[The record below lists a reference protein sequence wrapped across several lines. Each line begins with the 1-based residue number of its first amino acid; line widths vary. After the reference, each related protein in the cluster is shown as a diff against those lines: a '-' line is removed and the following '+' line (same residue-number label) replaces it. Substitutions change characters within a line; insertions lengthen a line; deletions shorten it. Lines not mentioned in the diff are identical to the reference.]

1 MPLSKIK
8 FAPGVNKEGTEYSA
22 DAGWFDADKI
32 RFRQGRVEKIG
43 GWEKYTDQSFLGVC
57 RSLHNWSSL
66 ESINYLGVGT
76 NLKFYVAEG
85 AGYNDVTPIRLTS
98 GAGDATFA
106 ATNGSSTITVTENGH
121 GAVVNDFVT
130 FSSAASLGGLVTA
143 AVLNQEYQITSVP
156 TTNTFT
162 ITAKDTSGTEVIAN
176 SSDTGN
182 GGSSTV
188 ATYQINTGLNTF
200 VQGTGFGAGTWSS
213 GAWGSSSSIS
223 AAGQLRLFSQDNFG
237 EDLVFNARGGGIYYW
252 DESSGTGTRA
262 IEIGS
267 LVGASNTPT
276 IALQV
281 LVSDIDQHVIAFGSN
296 PIGSSTIDPLLV
308 RFSDQENAADWTP
321 TATNTAGGVRIN
333 SGSEIIGA
341 VQTRQEILVFT
352 DVSLHSMRF
361 TGAPFTFQFS
371 TLSTDISMI
380 SPNAA
385 VNARGSVYFM
395 DSGGFYVYNGSVQP
409 LPCSVKEHV
418 FTNLNKGQ
426 AFKVFAAENND
437 FSEVIW
443 FYPVGTDDTEI
454 TNYVSYNYAENLWAV
469 GTLDRGAWI
478 GYSKNSNPIASSV
491 NTGVTDANYLYNH
504 ETGFD
509 DDGQAMTAF
518 VESGDL
524 EIGEGERFMM
534 ISRIIPDFSF
544 RGATS
549 DASVDFTI
557 KGSNFPLETPT
568 TQATATVTSSTQ
580 QSHIRTRARHAVVRI
595 ESSGSGFGWRLGDL
609 RFDMRQDGRR

>member
-1 MPLSKIK
+1 MTLTKVS
-8 FAPGVNKEGTEYSA
+8 FAPGVNKEGTEYTA
-22 DAGWFDADKI
+22 DAGWFDSDKI
-32 RFRQGRVEKIG
+32 RFRKGRVEKIG
-43 GWEKYTDQSFLGVC
+43 GWQKYTDQSFLGVC

-85 AGYNDVTPIRLTS
+85 AGYNDVTPLRLTT

-130 FSSAASLGGLVTA
+130 FSSAASLGGLITA

-162 ITAKDTSGTEVIAN
+162 ITAKDTNGTEVIAN

-188 ATYQINTGLNTF
+188 AAYQINTGLNTF
-200 VQGTGFGAGTWSS
+200 VQGTGWGAGTWSS
-213 GAWGSSSSIS
+213 GTWGSSSSIA

-237 EDLVFNARGGGIYYW
+237 EDLVFNVRGGGVYYW

-267 LVGASNTPT
+267 LAGASNTPVV
-276 IALQV
+276 ALKI
-281 LVSDIDQHVIAFGSN
+281 LVSDVDQHVIAFGSN

-341 VQTRQEILVFT
+341 IQTRQEILVFT

-418 FTNLNKGQ
+418 FSNLNKGQ

-443 FYPVGTDDTEI
+443 IYPVGTDDTEI

-469 GTLDRGAWI
+469 GTLNRGAWI

-509 DDGQAMTAF
+509 DDGSAMTAF

-524 EIGEGERFMM
+524 EIGEGDRFMM
-534 ISRIIPDFSF
+534 ISRIVPDFKFS
-544 RGATS
+544 GLAS

-568 TQATATVTSSTQ
+568 SQATATVTSSTT
-580 QSHIRTRARHAVVRI
+580 QSNIRTRARHAVVRI
-595 ESSGSGFGWRLGDL
+595 ESSGSGYGWRLGDL

>member
-1 MPLSKIK
+1 MTLTKVS
-8 FAPGVNKEGTEYSA
+8 FAPGVNKEGTEYTA
-22 DAGWFDADKI
+22 DAGWFDSDKI
-32 RFRQGRVEKIG
+32 RFRKGRVEKIG
-43 GWEKYTDQSFLGVC
+43 GWQKYTDQSFLGVC

-85 AGYNDVTPIRLTS
+85 AGYNDVTPLRLTT

-130 FSSAASLGGLVTA
+130 FSSAASLGGLITA

-200 VQGTGFGAGTWSS
+200 VQGTGWGAGTWSS
-213 GAWGSSSSIS
+213 GTWGSSSSIA

-237 EDLVFNARGGGIYYW
+237 EDLVFNVRGGGVYYW

-267 LVGASNTPT
+267 LAGASNTPVV
-276 IALQV
+276 ALKI
-281 LVSDIDQHVIAFGSN
+281 LVSDVDQHVIAFGSN

-341 VQTRQEILVFT
+341 IQTRQEILVFT

-418 FTNLNKGQ
+418 FSNLNKGQ

-509 DDGQAMTAF
+509 DDGSAMTAF

-524 EIGEGERFMM
+524 EIGEGDRFMM
-534 ISRIIPDFSF
+534 ISRIVPDFKFS
-544 RGATS
+544 GLAS

-568 TQATATVTSSTQ
+568 SQATATVTSSTT
-580 QSHIRTRARHAVVRI
+580 QSNIRTRARHAVVRI
-595 ESSGSGFGWRLGDL
+595 ESSGSGYGWRLGDL